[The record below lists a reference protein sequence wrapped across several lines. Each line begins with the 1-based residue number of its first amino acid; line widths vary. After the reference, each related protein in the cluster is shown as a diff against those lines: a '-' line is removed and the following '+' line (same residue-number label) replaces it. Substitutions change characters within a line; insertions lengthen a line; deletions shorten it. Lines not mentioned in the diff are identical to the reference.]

1 MSESVSRGPGLNP
14 RQSLIA
20 IAMGAALWFL
30 GALIIGWIAPLG
42 AFEGWGRAL
51 TYALLIP
58 GTLPF
63 VLLIKLLAGLRGD
76 QVFAGAAVA
85 TGAAIAL
92 DGLAIPYFPGVYGGA
107 PLADAGAVIL
117 WGGAVAIA
125 LGALLNR
132 PRSG

>member
-1 MSESVSRGPGLNP
+1 MSASASRGPGLNF
-14 RQSLIA
+14 RQSVIA

-42 AFEGWGRAL
+42 AFDGFGRVL
-51 TYALLIP
+51 TYTLLIP

-63 VLLIKLLAGLRGD
+63 VLLIKFLAGLRGD

-92 DGLAIPYFPGVYGGA
+92 DGLAIAFLPGVYGGA

>member
-1 MSESVSRGPGLNP
+1 MSAAVRRGPSLNL

-20 IAMGAALWFL
+20 VAMGAALWFL

-42 AFEGWGRAL
+42 VFDGFGRVL

-63 VLLIKLLAGLRGD
+63 VLLVKTLAGLRDD

-107 PLADAGAVIL
+107 TLADAGAVIL

-132 PRSG
+132 PQSG

>member
-1 MSESVSRGPGLNP
+1 MSASASRGPGLSL
-14 RQSLIA
+14 RQSLIV
-20 IAMGAALWFL
+20 IAMGAALWLL
-30 GALIIGWIAPLG
+30 GALIIGWTAPLG

-63 VLLIKLLAGLRGD
+63 VLLIKILAGLRDD
-76 QVFAGAAVA
+76 QIFAGAAVA
-85 TGAAIAL
+85 TGAAITL
-92 DGLAIPYFPGVYGGA
+92 DGLAIPYFPGVYLGA

-132 PRSG
+132 PQFG

>member
-1 MSESVSRGPGLNP
+1 MPASASRGPGLSL

-20 IAMGAALWFL
+20 IAMGASLWFL

-42 AFEGWGRAL
+42 AFDGWGRAL

-63 VLLIKLLAGLRGD
+63 VLLIKFLAGLRGD
-76 QVFAGAAVA
+76 QVFAGAALA

-92 DGLAIPYFPGVYGGA
+92 DGLAIPYFPGVYGSA

-125 LGALLNR
+125 LGAFLNR
-132 PRSG
+132 PQSG

>member
-1 MSESVSRGPGLNP
+1 MSTALRRGPGL
-14 RQSLIA
+14 SLGQYVIA
-20 IAMGAALWFL
+20 IAMGIALWFL

-42 AFEGWGRAL
+42 AFDGWGRAL

-63 VLLIKLLAGLRGD
+63 VLLIKRLARLGD
-76 QVFAGAAVA
+76 EQVFAGATVA

-92 DGLAIPYFPGVYGGA
+92 DGLAIPYLPGVYGGA

-117 WGGAVAIA
+117 WGGAAAIA
-125 LGALLNR
+125 LGAMLNR